1 MSALSC
7 ACMNV
12 RERKQNGDRE
22 RQRFGRGERGGER
35 ESVIV
40 RGEGENLEKLPCVC
54 RACVVEK
61 EKDRKREGERKEET
75 QKERGCRRE
84 KK

>member
-1 MSALSC
+1 MET
-7 ACMNV
+7 
-12 RERKQNGDRE
+12 ERDRASE
-22 RQRFGRGERGGER
+22 GERGGGER

-75 QKERGCRRE
+75 QKERDSRRE
-84 KK
+84 QK